1 LFGITL
7 KQLRSSFGRREIYFE
22 PQRCKG
28 HKGFQKSL
36 GVLCAFAVQIRLR
49 RKASRTMLYLIGL
62 TGNIATGKSLVGR
75 MLGELG
81 AHVIDADALV
91 RELQRKGTPVYD
103 SIVAEFGPDI
113 LRSDG
118 EIDRAR
124 LGSLVFSDPDA
135 LRRLEAI
142 VHPAVGAELK
152 SQISNLNSPKTET
165 RIVIVIEA
173 IKLIEAGLHKQC
185 NSLWVVT
192 SRPEAQRKRLM
203 RTRGLSQADAK
214 LRIEAQPPQ
223 SDKAALADVLIE
235 NNGTFAALRSQV
247 KHYWD
252 AIPLP
257 R

>member
-1 LFGITL
+1 
-7 KQLRSSFGRREIYFE
+7 
-22 PQRCKG
+22 
-28 HKGFQKSL
+28 
-36 GVLCAFAVQIRLR
+36 VV
-49 RKASRTMLYLIGL
+49 YLIGL

-91 RELQRKGTPVYD
+91 RELQRRGTPVYD
-103 SIVAEFGPDI
+103 SIVTEFGVGV
-113 LRSDG
+113 LRADG
-118 EIDRAR
+118 EIDRAK
-124 LGSLVFSDPDA
+124 LGALVFSDPEA

-142 VHPAVGAELK
+142 VHPTVGAEIET
-152 SQISNLNSPKTET
+152 QISNLKSQKTEA
-165 RIVIVIEA
+165 RIVIVVEA
-173 IKLIEAGLHKQC
+173 IKLIEAGLHEQC

-192 SRPEAQRKRLM
+192 SRPEVQLERLK
-203 RTRGLSQADAK
+203 RTRSLSEADAK
-214 LRIEAQPPQ
+214 MRIEAQPPQ

-252 AIPLP
+252 AIPHL